1 MSTKASPRHRAEVPR
16 RRGLRAALIVV
27 VSLALVVG
35 IGVTLVY
42 RKLDGNLSVVDAD
55 ALIGGDRPDEAKVKT
70 QHKPLNVLLIG
81 SDSRI
86 GSDIGGDSSGLAD
99 TVILLHLSGDRE
111 RAYGVSIPRDLM
123 IERPTCTNAET
134 GAEIPASNGLE
145 QFNAAFAYGG
155 PACTMK
161 TVEQMTDV
169 RVHHFVEVNF
179 NGFREMVDALGGVPI
194 CVPEEVNDTYGKIH
208 LRAGSYEANGREAL
222 DYVRTRSVIS
232 NNGDVGRM
240 RRQQAFLA
248 AMTNKAVSLGTL
260 ANPVKLYNFLDAAT
274 KSIRLDEGLDSPA
287 KLGGLAKQL
296 TDIGLDNVQFLSV
309 PFEWWS
315 EDRNRLVLTEDADEL
330 WELIREDRP
339 LSRRLS
345 TDVITAA
352 EPPTQKRPDTA
363 GSGNP
368 GTAAPD
374 PSTPNASAG
383 PSAGPTTAEQ
393 ERAERA
399 RANGLCA

>member
-1 MSTKASPRHRAEVPR
+1 MPQKATPRHRAEVPR
-16 RRGLRAALIVV
+16 RQRRLRAALIAV

-42 RKLDGNLSVVDAD
+42 RKLDGNLSVIDAD
-55 ALIGGDRPDEAKVKT
+55 ALIGGDRPDEARVKAT
-70 QHKPLNVLLIG
+70 HKPLNVLLIG
-81 SDSRI
+81 SDSRL

-99 TVILLHLSGDRE
+99 TVILLHLSGDRD

-123 IERPTCTNAET
+123 VERPACTNADS
-134 GAEIPASNGLE
+134 GVEIPASNGLE

-161 TVEQMTDV
+161 TVEHMTDV
-169 RVHHFVEVNF
+169 RIHHFVEVNF
-179 NGFREMVDALGGVPI
+179 NGFRDMVDALGGVPI

-208 LRAGSYEANGREAL
+208 LRAGSYEADGRQAL
-222 DYVRTRSVIS
+222 DYVRTRTAIS
-232 NNGDVGRM
+232 DNGDVGRM

-260 ANPVKLYNFLDAAT
+260 VNPVKLYNFLDAAT
-274 KSIRLDEGLDSPA
+274 KSIRLDDGLDSPA

-309 PFEWWS
+309 PFDWWP
-315 EDRNRLVLTEDADEL
+315 EDRNRLILTEDADEL
-330 WELIREDRP
+330 WDLLREDEP

-352 EPPTQKRPDTA
+352 EPPTKQQPPS
-363 GSGNP
+363 GSGEDDP
-368 GTAAPD
+368 GAGASTTGPKPGAGA
-374 PSTPNASAG
+374 STPAQ
-383 PSAGPTTAEQ
+383 Q
-393 ERAERA
+393 EREERA
-399 RANGLCA
+399 RENGLCA